1 MSDHPKGEWCE
12 AMDGLYWRFIDRHK
26 KFFLQNYRLAMM
38 AKILEKMDKERK
50 KRIFAKADDFI
61 AKNTI

>member
-1 MSDHPKGEWCE
+1 
-12 AMDGLYWRFIDRHK
+12 MDGLYWRFIDRHK

-50 KRIFAKADDFI
+50 KRIFAKADEFI

>member
-1 MSDHPKGEWCE
+1 
-12 AMDGLYWRFIDRHK
+12 LYWRFIDRHK

-50 KRIFAKADDFI
+50 KRIFAKADEFI